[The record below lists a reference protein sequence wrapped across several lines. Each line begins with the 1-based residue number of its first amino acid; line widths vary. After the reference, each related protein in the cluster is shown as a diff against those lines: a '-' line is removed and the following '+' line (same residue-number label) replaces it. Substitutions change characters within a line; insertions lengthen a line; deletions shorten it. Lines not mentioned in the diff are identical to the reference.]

1 MTSPR
6 RRSLLGPTG
15 GKKEHRWTVR
25 YREEKGLWVASWR
38 GARKLH
44 QPIIIKLL
52 SISQRRKNTNKPHSI
67 ESNTQRKAFS
77 ETEDGPASTSQG
89 GMLGPVKMSFE
100 L

>member
-1 MTSPR
+1 MDSEVQR
-6 RRSLLGPTG
+6 
-15 GKKEHRWTVR
+15 
-25 YREEKGLWVASWR
+25 GLWVASRR

-44 QPIIIKLL
+44 QPIIIKPL
-52 SISQRRKNTNKPHSI
+52 SISQRRQRRKNTNKPHSI